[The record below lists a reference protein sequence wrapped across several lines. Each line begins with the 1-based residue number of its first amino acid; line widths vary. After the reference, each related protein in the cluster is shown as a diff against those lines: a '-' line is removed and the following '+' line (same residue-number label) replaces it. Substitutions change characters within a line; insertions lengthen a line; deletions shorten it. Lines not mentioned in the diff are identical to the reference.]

1 MLDNEKT
8 AMLLDD
14 LAALDLAHRREVATE
29 WRTVA
34 GPPPGCLMVT
44 NSVH

>member
-14 LAALDLAHRREVATE
+14 LAALDLAHRRE
-29 WRTVA
+29 WLSSGGRW
-34 GPPPGCLMVT
+34 PRPSPGCLVVT